1 MRAHACFFYIL
12 KNSLIP
18 SWAIL
23 LPAHLIIKINNLIS
37 NSYPSIPHSFESGRH
52 IAVNIH
58 EFAVGFFLH
67 SSDGVGKDAMFHSTR
82 FKFIASFLCV
92 SFLVGGISLF
102 IGARLL
108 YDAVLREATNQTRLA
123 LNAAADVYHTNVRFI
138 DLALNITTL
147 GQGFRSSFI
156 ERDVPDLVDRLER
169 MAKNA
174 DLDFSG
180 ITLID
185 GQILCRIG
193 GKAVSEENGAAD
205 NPIVRYV
212 VDKGASTAGT
222 IVISRSF
229 LEIEAPDRAGQIK
242 LHPFRIAGQASIGGE
257 SQDACLAIAAAIPIF
272 EYRTTGKL
280 LGILYGGRVLN
291 QSTEIV
297 DSALKSVFFDEIQ
310 AEMTMPT
317 TTIFFDKYRIATNM
331 VDRQGNRAIGS
342 FVSDAVKQQV
352 IVRGKEWTEHGEYL
366 SDKYISAYRPITD
379 VFGNRVGMV
388 SVATLESNYSA
399 VQKKLIFIFIAATGI
414 GALIAMGMGY
424 FLARRI
430 MAPVHRL
437 INASREVSDG
447 NVSPDIGPISKDQE
461 IAILQKTFQDMV
473 ASMKRRRMAS
483 ETKIIQSEKQ
493 ASVGR
498 LAAGVAHEINNPLT
512 GVLTYTHMLLRK
524 KDLGEDVRSDLLVI
538 AESTERVRKIVKGL
552 LDFSRQTRL
561 DPEPTDINRLVDATI
576 KLIEN
581 QALLKGVSVRFNPGE
596 NLPVIT
602 LDRSQI
608 QSVFLN
614 MMINALDA
622 TQPSDE
628 ITVTSRAAL
637 SADDIGHPGVEISI
651 ADTGCGMPPEHLNQ
665 IFDPFFSTKD
675 VGKGTGL
682 GLSVSL
688 GIIKEHG
695 GNIRV
700 QSEMGKGTTFFIWL
714 PINKQVDQNENSGSG

>member
-1 MRAHACFFYIL
+1 ML
-12 KNSLIP
+12 
-18 SWAIL
+18 
-23 LPAHLIIKINNLIS
+23 
-37 NSYPSIPHSFESGRH
+37 
-52 IAVNIH
+52 
-58 EFAVGFFLH
+58 
-67 SSDGVGKDAMFHSTR
+67 HSTR
-82 FKFIASFLCV
+82 FKFIFSFLCV
-92 SFLVGGISLF
+92 SLLAGGISLF

-108 YDAVLREATNQTRLA
+108 YSTVLREATNQTRLA
-123 LNAAADVYHTNVRFI
+123 LNSAADVYRTNVRFV

-147 GQGFRSSFI
+147 GMGFRQSLI
-156 ERDVPDLVDRLER
+156 DQDVPDLIDRLER

-180 ITLID
+180 IALSD
-185 GQILCRIG
+185 GRTLCRVG
-193 GKAVSEENGAAD
+193 GNLPEERQPPD
-205 NPIVRYV
+205 NPIVTYV
-212 VDKGASTAGT
+212 LDKGASTAGT

-229 LEIEAPDRAGQIK
+229 LEIEAPERAGQIK
-242 LHPFRIAGQASIGGE
+242 LHPVQIAGQDPADGE
-257 SQDACLAIAAAIPIF
+257 FQEACMAIAAGIPIF

-280 LGILYGGRVLN
+280 LGIIYGGRILN

-297 DSALKSVFFDEIQ
+297 DSARKSIFFDEIQ
-310 AEMTMPT
+310 AETSMPT
-317 TTIFFDKYRIATNM
+317 ATVFFDRFRIATNM
-331 VDRQGNRAIGS
+331 IDRQGNRAIGS

-352 IVRGKEWTEHGEYL
+352 IVRGKEWTERGEHL
-366 SDKYISAYRPITD
+366 SDQYISAYTPITD
-379 VFGNRVGMV
+379 VFGKRVGML
-388 SVATLESNYSA
+388 SVAILESNYSA
-399 VQKKLIFIFIAATGI
+399 VQKKLILIFMAATGI
-414 GALIAMGMGY
+414 GALLAIAIGY

-437 INASREVSDG
+437 IDASRAVSGG
-447 NVSPDIGPISKDQE
+447 NISPDIGPISKDQE

-561 DPEPTDINRLVDATI
+561 DPEPTDINRLMDATI

-596 NLPVIT
+596 MLPMIT

-614 MMINALDA
+614 MMLNALDA

-628 ITVTSRAAL
+628 ITLTSRAAL
-637 SADDIGHPGVEISI
+637 SADDIGHPGIEITI

-688 GIIKEHG
+688 GIVKEHG

-700 QSEMGKGTTFFIWL
+700 QSELGKGTMFFIWL
-714 PINKQVDQNENSGSG
+714 PINRQVDQNENPGSG